1 MNTRQST
8 NRTTEITGW
17 VGWVAFAGMMM
28 LMVGVFNVI
37 SGMAAVFNDEIY
49 VTAGNLM
56 ILLDVTTWG
65 WVHIVLGLALVGTGL
80 ALASG
85 QTWARVV
92 GVVLVMVNMASQ
104 LIALPAYPWWAMI
117 VIAVDVVV
125 LWAIIVHGDEAKA
138 L

>member
-1 MNTRQST
+1 VNTRQST
-8 NRTTEITGW
+8 TRTTEITGW
-17 VGWVAFAGMMM
+17 VGWIAFAGMMM

-37 SGMAAVFNDEIY
+37 SGMAAVFNDEIF
-49 VTAGNLM
+49 VTAGNLTV
-56 ILLDVTTWG
+56 LLDVTTWG

-80 ALASG
+80 ALVSG

-104 LIALPAYPWWAMI
+104 LVALPAYPWWATI

>member
-8 NRTTEITGW
+8 SRTTEITGW

-85 QTWARVV
+85 QMWARVV

>member
-8 NRTTEITGW
+8 NRATEITGW
-17 VGWVAFAGMMM
+17 VGWIAFAGMMM
-28 LMVGVFNVI
+28 LMVGVFNLI
-37 SGMAAVFNDEIY
+37 SGMAAVFNDEIF
-49 VTAGNLM
+49 VTAGNLTV
-56 ILLDVTTWG
+56 LLDVTTWG
-65 WVHIVLGLALVGTGL
+65 WVHIVLGLALAGTGL
-80 ALASG
+80 ALVSG

-104 LIALPAYPWWAMI
+104 LVALPAYPWWAMI

>member
-8 NRTTEITGW
+8 TRTTEITGW
-17 VGWVAFAGMMM
+17 VGWIAFAGMMM
-28 LMVGVFNVI
+28 LMVGVFNII
-37 SGMAAVFNDEIY
+37 SGMAAVFNDEIF
-49 VTAGNLM
+49 VTAGNLTV
-56 ILLDVTTWG
+56 LLDVTTWG

-104 LIALPAYPWWAMI
+104 LVALPAYPWWAMI
-117 VIAVDVVV
+117 VIAVDVIV